1 MLIDLTSLY
10 YHNIEMSI
18 NNNMKIYEIIS
29 EELDES
35 KEYTTRDAKKILT
48 DMGYYDTGRGK
59 GSHNNWKHKDDGHTF
74 PLTNGKTLSYGVS
87 RNLDRVMKERG
98 YKP

>member
-1 MLIDLTSLY
+1 MKTITNQTVWLNGETIDSWPCD
-10 YHNIEMSI
+10 I
-18 NNNMKIYEIIS
+18 
-29 EELDES
+29 DES